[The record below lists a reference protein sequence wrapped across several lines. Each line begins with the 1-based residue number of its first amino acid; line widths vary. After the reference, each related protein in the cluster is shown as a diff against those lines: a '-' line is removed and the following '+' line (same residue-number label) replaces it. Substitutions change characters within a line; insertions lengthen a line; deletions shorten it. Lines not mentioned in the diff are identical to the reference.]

1 MRVLMLFLDGVGIGL
16 PDASTNPFFASR
28 LPALRSLFDGILPSL
43 QIPSLATRSASLIP
57 LDATLG
63 IDGLPQSGTGQTA
76 LFTGVNASK
85 MIGRHFGP
93 YPYST
98 LRPVIQEQSIFK
110 QLLRAGRR
118 PYFANAFPQRFF
130 EYMNRRRSRLTVTS
144 LSCTTSGIP
153 LLRAQD
159 LREGR
164 GISAD
169 ITSAG
174 WKELGYPDMPT
185 IDPAEAGRRLVEL
198 TADSDFVLFEYWRT
212 DHAGH
217 SENFAEAVEVLER
230 FDGLL
235 VGIIETMDVR
245 STMLFITSDHGNL
258 EDMTTKT
265 HTRNPV
271 PAILYGRNHD
281 AVAARFRSS
290 SSSGA
295 DLTHVTPLLMEFITD
310 RHKPHPE

>member
-1 MRVLMLFLDGVGIGL
+1 
-16 PDASTNPFFASR
+16 
-28 LPALRSLFDGILPSL
+28 
-43 QIPSLATRSASLIP
+43 
-57 LDATLG
+57 
-63 IDGLPQSGTGQTA
+63 
-76 LFTGVNASK
+76 
-85 MIGRHFGP
+85 
-93 YPYST
+93 
-98 LRPVIQEQSIFK
+98 
-110 QLLRAGRR
+110 
-118 PYFANAFPQRFF
+118 
-130 EYMNRRRSRLTVTS
+130 
-144 LSCTTSGIP
+144 
-153 LLRAQD
+153 
-159 LREGR
+159 
-164 GISAD
+164 
-169 ITSAG
+169 
-174 WKELGYPDMPT
+174 
-185 IDPAEAGRRLVEL
+185 VEL
-198 TADSDFVLFEYWRT
+198 TADNDFVLFEYWRT

-235 VGIIETMDVR
+235 AGIIETMDVR

-290 SSSGA
+290 SSAGA